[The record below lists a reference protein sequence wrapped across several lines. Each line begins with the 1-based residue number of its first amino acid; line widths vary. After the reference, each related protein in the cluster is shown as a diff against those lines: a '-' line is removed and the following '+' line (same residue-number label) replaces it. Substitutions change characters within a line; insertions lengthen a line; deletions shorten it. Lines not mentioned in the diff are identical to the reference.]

1 MEWVAM
7 VTGKK
12 GRGRLISLLALL
24 VPALAATSSLGAG
37 QDNPLK
43 VIVNPAAELSELHR
57 DDLARIYLGKKT
69 LWDTGTRIQPCLLNE
84 KSPVTKQFLETDLR
98 KTVRQ
103 YRAYWKRRLFSGGG
117 IAPRTFR
124 TSAQVLDFVVA
135 NEGAIGVVE
144 ATVDDDRIV
153 VVTIKE

>member
-1 MEWVAM
+1 MVA
-7 VTGKK
+7 GKMC
-12 GRGRLISLLALL
+12 RGRLMTLL
-24 VPALAATSSLGAG
+24 VFLVAALAAISPIRAG
-37 QDNPLK
+37 QSNQLK

-69 LWDTGTRIQPCLLNE
+69 LWDTGTRIQPCLLSE
-84 KSPVTKQFLETDLR
+84 KSPMTKQFLETDLR

-124 TSAQVLDFVVA
+124 TSALVLDFVA
-135 NEGAIGVVE
+135 SNEGAIGVVE
-144 ATVDDDRIV
+144 ATVVDDRIV
-153 VVTIKE
+153 VVAIKE